1 MIRKLVTAL
10 ILVPLAIV
18 FIALAVAN
26 RQPVLVSFDPF
37 DQINPAFARALPLYA
52 LMLILVIAGVVV
64 GGIAAWV
71 RQGKWRRAARLAD
84 AQARELRAEV
94 ERLRRMGPPEVAM
107 GPRPLPARTV
117 SSDYALRLT
126 IPPPAA

>member
-1 MIRKLVTAL
+1 MIRKIITVL
-10 ILVPLAIV
+10 ILVPLAVIFV
-18 FIALAVAN
+18 ALAVAN

-37 DQINPAFARALPLYA
+37 DQLNPAFARALPLYA

-64 GGIAAWV
+64 GGVAAWV

-84 AQARELRAEV
+84 AQARDLRVEV
-94 ERLRRMGPPEVAM
+94 ERLRRAGPAEVIV
-107 GPRPLPARTV
+107 GPRPLSGRPV
-117 SSDYALRLT
+117 PPDYSPRLA